1 MVSNDKDLTNKV
13 QGFIT
18 NLYRGASWDD
28 IYIYIHTVT
37 YIHTYIHTILYIY
50 KPHSIIANN
59 NICAWLVEHADSCP

>member
-37 YIHTYIHTILYIY
+37 YIHTYTLYCIYINHTVL
-50 KPHSIIANN
+50 
-59 NICAWLVEHADSCP
+59 